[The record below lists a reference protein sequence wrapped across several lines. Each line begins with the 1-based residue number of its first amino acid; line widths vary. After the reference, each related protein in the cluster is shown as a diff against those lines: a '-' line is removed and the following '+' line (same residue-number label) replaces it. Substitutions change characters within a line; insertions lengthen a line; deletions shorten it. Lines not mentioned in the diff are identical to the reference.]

1 MEPAMAIAR
10 TSSTGI
16 PARGFAAPD
25 ARGLLLLL
33 IRP

>member
-1 MEPAMAIAR
+1 MAIAR
-10 TSSTGI
+10 ASITAII
-16 PARGFAAPD
+16 PARTRPAANA